1 MCSRFSQPYRI
12 ALKAK
17 WDKIN
22 NPRKLPVFEE
32 ARYNIAPT
40 DETLVITYK
49 NGEIEVD
56 QMIFGLIPHW
66 AKDIKMGLNCINAR
80 SETVNVKPSFRE
92 PFKHRRCVIPAD
104 GFFEWQREGK
114 TKKPYRFVLKNG
126 EPLALAG
133 LWDEWVSPFGQTVK
147 SFCVITTEPNDLMA
161 QIHDRMPVI
170 LSPEQEDEWLHSKN
184 PDPTTLLRLLK
195 PYPSEGM
202 TRYRVSEIMN
212 SSKNKGPE
220 CIQPV

>member
-1 MCSRFSQPYRI
+1 MCSRFSLTHRI
-12 ALKAK
+12 ELAAK
-17 WDKIN
+17 WRKILD
-22 NPRKLPVFEE
+22 PRGHLKNFVPK
-32 ARYNIAPT
+32 YNIAPT
-40 DETLVITYK
+40 DETLVITYR

-114 TKKPYRFVLKNG
+114 TKKPHRFVLKNG
-126 EPLALAG
+126 EVLSLAG

-147 SFCVITTEPNDLMA
+147 SFCVITTEPNELMA

-170 LSPEQEDEWLHSKN
+170 LDPKQEDEWLHSKN

-195 PYPSEGM
+195 PFPSELM
-202 TRYRVSEIMN
+202 TSYRVSEMMN
-212 SSKNKGPE
+212 SSRNKGPE